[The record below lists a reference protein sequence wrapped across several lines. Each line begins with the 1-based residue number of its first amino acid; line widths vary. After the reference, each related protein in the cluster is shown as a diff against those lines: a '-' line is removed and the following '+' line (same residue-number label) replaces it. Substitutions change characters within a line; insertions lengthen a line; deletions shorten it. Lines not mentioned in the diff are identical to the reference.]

1 MKNIFIYLL
10 IIFIITISVSGCIL
24 CKQAPDARFE
34 FRLVNANGKD
44 IFLQDITYHLDSLKI
59 QSLINSNYPI
69 NFSKYKKYSSNDSFY
84 VIPTNIT
91 YNEKIIIQTKL
102 NRLDTVEISTATDCS
117 GRCGCGSY
125 INYINHKGKKILPV
139 NNIFYIVVE

>member
-1 MKNIFIYLL
+1 MKNNVLA
-10 IIFIITISVSGCIL
+10 IFIISSLISGCIL
-24 CKQAPDARFE
+24 CKQAADAHFE

-44 IFLQDITYHLDSLKI
+44 IFLQDTTYHLDSLKI
-59 QSLINSNYPI
+59 QPLANSNYPI
-69 NFSKYKKYSSNDSFY
+69 NFSNYKKYSSNDSFY

-91 YNEKIIIQTKL
+91 YNEKIIIQPKL